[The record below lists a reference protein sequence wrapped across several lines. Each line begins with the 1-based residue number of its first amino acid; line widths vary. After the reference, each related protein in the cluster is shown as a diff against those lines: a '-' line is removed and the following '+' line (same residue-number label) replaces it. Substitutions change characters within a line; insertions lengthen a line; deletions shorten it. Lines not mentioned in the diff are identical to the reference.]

1 MTAGIDNISAMIR
14 DERLRRGMTQ
24 EELGELVG
32 VGKAQISKIESGKGL
47 TIKTVTKV
55 LGALGLSAS
64 VSLKSEQRVGRRAVG
79 YIIAVI
85 NEFAA
90 AHRMTVREAGNYL
103 LRYKGIDFLA
113 EHYEAEHLLSLDG
126 SVQDLTRVCIN
137 NGGGA
142 EVDKSLNEHTKSK
155 SQYLVEG
162 ITKDIVCFLMEEE
175 EGFELSEA
183 LGIFYNSDTF
193 AKLTDE
199 ETGLYI
205 ESSSFAYEILKSEL
219 KYGKIQ

>member
-1 MTAGIDNISAMIR
+1 MTARIDNIGAMIR
-14 DERLRRGMTQ
+14 NERLRRGMTQ

-64 VSLKSEQRVGRRAVG
+64 VSLKSEQRIGRRAVG

-90 AHRMTVREAGNYL
+90 AHRMTAREASNYMF
-103 LRYKGIDFLA
+103 RYKGIDFLA
-113 EHYEAEHLLSLDG
+113 EHYEAEHLLSLDD

-175 EGFELSEA
+175 GFELSEA

-205 ESSSFAYEILKSEL
+205 ESSSFVYEILKSEL
-219 KYGKIQ
+219 KYGKIR